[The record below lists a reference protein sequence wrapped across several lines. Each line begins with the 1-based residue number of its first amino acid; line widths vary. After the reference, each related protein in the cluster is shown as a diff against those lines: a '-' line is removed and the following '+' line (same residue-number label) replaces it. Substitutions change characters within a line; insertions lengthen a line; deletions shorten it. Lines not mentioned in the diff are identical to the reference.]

1 LAYWENHIFKGIFK
15 DLQMFFLRKYPR
27 IDMIFL
33 FKGFESTEVQ
43 FEGLFEGLYIL
54 QNCVFCSKETGNLW
68 ILIGK

>member
-1 LAYWENHIFKGIFK
+1 
-15 DLQMFFLRKYPR
+15 
-27 IDMIFL
+27 MIFL

-54 QNCVFCSKETGNLW
+54 QNCVFCLKKTGNLW